1 MWNFH
6 VYSRKEKNKVLKQF
20 LLILHLNNTAFKCC
34 LGGFYNLCL
43 EATEA
48 VVRHW

>member
-20 LLILHLNNTAFKCC
+20 LLILHTAFKCC

-43 EATEA
+43 ETTEA